1 MLTSDF
7 NEKIKDFI
15 SSDRAFTFMNGIK
28 RTLVYWIRFLF
39 ESCPLSSQLISK
51 ISTLIKQ
58 DLPDEYFQE
67 LPYNGRCRL
76 LNSKP
81 VLFARHF
88 QDRFQV
94 FFKEIIVDGTLGKI
108 ICHAIWLEFQ
118 VRGLPHILCF
128 LSVLNAPTLP
138 ADSKEEYISFV
149 DNVLHAYLSEKLY
162 N

>member
-76 LNSKP
+76 
-81 VLFARHF
+81 
-88 QDRFQV
+88 
-94 FFKEIIVDGTLGKI
+94 
-108 ICHAIWLEFQ
+108 
-118 VRGLPHILCF
+118 
-128 LSVLNAPTLP
+128 
-138 ADSKEEYISFV
+138 
-149 DNVLHAYLSEKLY
+149 
-162 N
+162 